1 VYSMP
6 LGGGW
11 VQGIDPA
18 TEERDLKIYIYEQ
31 TKSLHGY
38 KPRSIYEDSYTI
50 DELRVLAARLEQD
63 LRDEEE
69 YQEQLREKKHRDRQ
83 AHRAAVKYYSTLG
96 KTFNRVSSLKEAFDA
111 A

>member
-1 VYSMP
+1 MRKMP

-11 VQGIDPA
+11 VCEIDPA

-38 KPRSIYEDSYTI
+38 KPRSIYEDEYTL
-50 DELRVLAARLEQD
+50 DELRRMAAQLEQD
-63 LRDEEE
+63 TID
-69 YQEQLREKKHRDRQ
+69 QENYEAQVRERKAIERL
-83 AHRAAVKYYSTLG
+83 AHRRAMHYYKTLG
-96 KTFNRVSSLKEAFDA
+96 KTFARVPSLKEAFDA